1 MIATDDGGLLLCN
14 YSEQQGVV
22 VVYGENGNYIKTVKL
37 KKLPFDITFTVFR
50 LLTDFVRLYTYE
62 F

>member
-22 VVYGENGNYIKTVKL
+22 VVYGENGNYMKL
-37 KKLPFDITFTVFR
+37 KSLPLILPSQFSGC
-50 LLTDFVRLYTYE
+50 
-62 F
+62 